1 MVEKLVFIDFETQA
15 IDRDNP
21 LEVPDAVSMGWMVG
35 SQGVHTIDWGHPDSD
50 PAKRQEAIEVCKI
63 LLADPE
69 VIFVGHN
76 VSFDL
81 KVMCQLVGEPY
92 RFFQAWDTLLMAF
105 LCAPYSP
112 RMDLKNLTRD
122 LTGGTFRSDHDL
134 KAWAEANLETARG
147 YRARIAEMP
156 FSVVKPYLEDD
167 VKNCQHLFDWCWA
180 DASSWRGRF
189 IKAYVREWKL
199 SYLLHEMEARGV
211 PVDATMVNQLIDEIA
226 DKVIEA
232 ESFLSSIIGGE
243 SGDLAS
249 GLKLATLL
257 EKSGVMDMCKWE
269 SFKTPTG
276 RKQTGYKVL
285 EKLITIPEVKEHLA
299 IHKQG
304 STYLSTFL
312 EAWRGQELLHPHW
325 NQIRSESESGGV
337 GARTGRMSTTGT
349 NLLNIPKRPVAGL
362 PNLRSCFV
370 PEPDG
375 ILLVRDYDAQEF
387 RLLAHFEQG
396 KLFEAFQEDPRL
408 DPHEMVRKM
417 MAEAGF
423 VMDRDA
429 VKRLGFGL
437 LYGMGVTSLSARLGC
452 GVPEGRAIV
461 DTYYR
466 LLPDI
471 RDLRDDLKMRAAR
484 KEPFY
489 TIGGR
494 RYFCEEA
501 KVVQQGVT
509 RTIQT
514 SEYKMLNT
522 LIQGSAADVTKEAL
536 LRASTQLVGGARVL
550 LAVHD
555 ELVVTSPESCAEEN
569 MGLLEQ
575 AMTIEW
581 STVPMLSSGKAG
593 FRWSEMWSTE

>member
-1 MVEKLVFIDFETQA
+1 MEKLVFIDFETQA
-15 IDRDNP
+15 IDRDHP
-21 LEVPDAVSMGWMVG
+21 LEVPEPVSMGWMVG
-35 SQGVHTIDWGHPDSD
+35 SQGVHTIDWGHPDSN
-50 PAKRQEAIEVCKI
+50 PAQRAEAIDTCKVF
-63 LLADPE
+63 LADPE
-69 VIFVGHN
+69 VVFVGHN

-81 KVMCQLVGEPY
+81 KVMCKLVGVPY
-92 RFFQAWDTLLMAF
+92 RFFQAWDTLLMSF

-112 RMDLKNLTRD
+112 RMDLKNLSRD
-122 LTGGTFRSDHDL
+122 LTGGAFKSDHDL
-134 KAWAEANLETARG
+134 KEWAEKNFGRGKG

-156 FSVVKPYLEDD
+156 FSIVRPYLEDD
-167 VKNCQHLFDWCWA
+167 VLNCAHLFKWCNRQ
-180 DASSWRGRF
+180 SESWRGRF
-189 IKAYVREWKL
+189 LSAYNREWAL
-199 SYLLHEMEARGV
+199 SFCLLEMEKRGV
-211 PVDATMVNQLIDEIA
+211 PVDGAMVDQLIGEVA
-226 DKVIEA
+226 DKVIDA
-232 ESFLSSIIGGE
+232 ESFLASVIGG
-243 SGDLAS
+243 SSDDLAS
-249 GLKLATLL
+249 GLRLAQLL
-257 EKSGVMDMCKWE
+257 EKSGVMDMEKWDGLR
-269 SFKTPTG
+269 TPTG

-285 EKLITIPEVKEHLA
+285 EKLIMIPEVKEHLSV
-299 IHKQG
+299 HKQG

-396 KLFEAFQEDPRL
+396 KLFQAFQEDPNM
-408 DPHEMVRKM
+408 DPHEMVRGM

-423 VMDRDA
+423 KMDRDA

-437 LYGMGVTSLSARLGC
+437 LYGMGVNSLAGRLGC
-452 GVPEGRAIV
+452 SVTEARSVV

-471 RDLRDDLKMRAAR
+471 RDLRDDLKTRAAR
-484 KEPFY
+484 NEPFY

-501 KVVQQGVT
+501 KVIQQGVT
-509 RTIQT
+509 RTVQT
-514 SEYKMLNT
+514 YEYKMLNT

-536 LRASTQLVGGARVL
+536 LRASTVLMGGARVL

-555 ELVVTSPESCAEEN
+555 ELVVTSPLECAEDN
-569 MGLLEQ
+569 MNLLEQ
-575 AMTIEW
+575 AMRIDW
-581 STVPMLSSGKAG
+581 STVPMLSSGKFG
-593 FRWSEMWSTE
+593 FRWSEMWREE